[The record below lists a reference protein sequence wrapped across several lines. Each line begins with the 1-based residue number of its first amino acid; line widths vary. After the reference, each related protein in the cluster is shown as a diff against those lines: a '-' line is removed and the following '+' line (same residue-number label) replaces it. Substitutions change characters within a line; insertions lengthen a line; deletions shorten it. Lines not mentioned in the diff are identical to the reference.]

1 MTASQ
6 IGTAHSKMSTN
17 VSGTEVLRMKSIRL
31 RYDSSIAVFDLE
43 SDEFQIPLFAGDSND
58 IDKEAIQE
66 EEGESNVHLI
76 YLN

>member
-17 VSGTEVLRMKSIRL
+17 VSGTEVLRMKSVR
-31 RYDSSIAVFDLE
+31 SSITVFDLE

-58 IDKEAIQE
+58 AKTNKFHIYFSSV
-66 EEGESNVHLI
+66 GESVGDKTS
-76 YLN
+76 

>member
-1 MTASQ
+1 
-6 IGTAHSKMSTN
+6 
-17 VSGTEVLRMKSIRL
+17 MKSIRL
-31 RYDSSIAVFDLE
+31 RYDSSITVFDLE

>member
-17 VSGTEVLRMKSIRL
+17 VSGTEVLRMKSVR
-31 RYDSSIAVFDLE
+31 SSITVFDLE

-58 IDKEAIQE
+58 IDKEEE
-66 EEGESNVHLI
+66 EEGESNFHLI

>member
-1 MTASQ
+1 
-6 IGTAHSKMSTN
+6 
-17 VSGTEVLRMKSIRL
+17 MKSVR
-31 RYDSSIAVFDLE
+31 SSITVFDLE

-58 IDKEAIQE
+58 IDKEAE